1 MPIMQLECYF
11 YIKVLDYISEHDS
24 DDTLIMLFHYYLLI
38 LGLTNRMLVQQPQCF
53 GFEEFQKY
61 TMNGFREYSEE
72 TYLRRFYQMAGN
84 ELNNIRLLEG
94 RFSPKDSL
102 IKDQELLSKIHKGWE
117 ELGKL
122 QTDCN
127 KPVSDLKLIAHF
139 IKQPEKKRDD
149 IIRFKALRSSLNQK
163 SKALAE
169 LRDSKSKE
177 SKKVVGIDAAAS
189 EFDTPPEVFAPSFRF
204 LRERGYQ
211 HFTYHAGED
220 FFHILSGLRAMYEAV
235 EYLNLQRGDRIGHG
249 TASGVSPD
257 VWRDNIGERLLIRQG
272 EYLDD
277 LIFSFHLISN
287 GDDEELKKLLPRI
300 GMKIDDMSYSIYQTY
315 RPILAHIKAWQMR
328 GDEPETIAQKANPD
342 DTEILY
348 LKYHQKETDE
358 RYAEAARMAGEME
371 EQYKNLPSR
380 IARRL
385 EMQEEIDILRKKK
398 DSLKT
403 AGEKARV
410 SYKEAKSRF
419 WENNEELKKKVNRQR
434 VLMWGSIGL
443 SALFLII
450 PITCFGQGRLPLC
463 SIVMFIVSL
472 IGKVG
477 FARWKNNRIEEAVFP
492 DELKRLKKEAGLA
505 MHRYN
510 KQNGIYCE
518 KLRQMQAFESIQAV
532 PHI

>member
-1 MPIMQLECYF
+1 MEPVQEIYLVHECQVGTNGCKTVILNNDSKYRTSIREEDKTMLTEAIRCP
-11 YIKVLDYISEHDS
+11 YCGAELNISEDHPDYTVCESCGTTVQLQDIRKVEFSGEVKNVCSGKVVIDRSREGRNLIRLGNMAFNAGNYLEAYDYFSKGLVFEPDDS
-24 DDTLIMLFHYYLLI
+24 SAILRRGISAVRLSEPDALRIAELETAIDEVFTRKLPDDEASEILDEDLSDLL
-38 LGLTNRMLVQQPQCF
+38 RD
-53 GFEEFQKY
+53 
-61 TMNGFREYSEE
+61 YSELNGAYE
-72 TYLRRFYQMAGN
+72 EENSGKAVCREQVKKWCELAG
-84 ELNNIRLLEG
+84 LFLVA
-94 RFSPKDSL
+94 STS
-102 IKDQELLSKIHKGWE
+102 
-117 ELGKL
+117 
-122 QTDCN
+122 
-127 KPVSDLKLIAHF
+127 F
-139 IKQPEKKRDD
+139 I
-149 IIRFKALRSSLNQK
+149 
-163 SKALAE
+163 
-169 LRDSKSKE
+169 
-177 SKKVVGIDAAAS
+177 
-189 EFDTPPEVFAPSFRF
+189 
-204 LRERGYQ
+204 
-211 HFTYHAGED
+211 
-220 FFHILSGLRAMYEAV
+220 
-235 EYLNLQRGDRIGHG
+235 
-249 TASGVSPD
+249 
-257 VWRDNIGERLLIRQG
+257 
-272 EYLDD
+272 
-277 LIFSFHLISN
+277 
-287 GDDEELKKLLPRI
+287 DEELAAKTLAQGIGFIDNALTIKLYYHTHTAVSPLGKSR
-300 GMKIDDMSYSIYQTY
+300 DSFTLY
-315 RPILAHIKAWQMR
+315 
-328 GDEPETIAQKANPD
+328 EPDRE
-342 DTEILY
+342 DTEL
-348 LKYHQKETDE
+348 LKSI
-358 RYAEAARMAGEME
+358 RSEME

-505 MHRYN
+505 MHRYY

-532 PHI
+532 PRI